1 MKILISISR
10 NLFVR
15 NFSSKLISFSTRSQ
29 KFNEIQNAKVSI
41 RYLENGDLG
50 EGWAKNHE
58 NGWKANGRGATN
70 APRSLSLLIQMIQTQ
85 RYAFVNSILTS
96 GVCRLLFRRNKL
108 PRTAAALYH
117 ALSIRAL

>member
-29 KFNEIQNAKVSI
+29 KLNEIQNAKESI
-41 RYLENGDLG
+41 RYLENRDLG
-50 EGWAKNHE
+50 GGAKNHE